1 MEGGNGGRA
10 REHPGD
16 MLPGA
21 WGDVPVSQNAHKNC
35 TDTITYSIIVFKEF
49 KYIDLNLLKNIIV

>member
-1 MEGGNGGRA
+1 
-10 REHPGD
+10 

-21 WGDVPVSQNAHKNC
+21 WGDVPVSQNAHKNW

-49 KYIDLNLLKNIIV
+49 KYIDLNLLKSIIV